1 MTTLNLCFENT
12 SAAVGGKSME
22 LGKQTGGE
30 TALLSKANKTC
41 LRTGDRDVVRS
52 REGKWSC

>member
-41 LRTGDRDVVRS
+41 LRTGDRDVV
-52 REGKWSC
+52 